1 MLNNTLAIRLLH
13 RCRAVLLALGRGEEV
28 GDNMVFTMCMWVM
41 QAPSAEELKELER
54 EHNRQAQ
61 VEAERRKQRKQQERE
76 KKRQR
81 ALQVR
86 SA

>member
-1 MLNNTLAIRLLH
+1 MQARYAQEVKELDCKHCLKTR
-13 RCRAVLLALGRGEEV
+13 RAGFELTISQPHVVL
-28 GDNMVFTMCMWVM
+28 

-81 ALQVR
+81 ALQV
-86 SA
+86 SLA